1 MRRLFQIG
9 LYFKPGSPVAP
20 RDLTSHL
27 CVAADECAQ
36 VVVDAIAQQQKSAD
50 SANVTDLATT
60 MTAVG
65 RVVAAVLAGLQK
77 VVRLDNSDSLKGQVT
92 YALVRMYEKIL
103 AQLEAVSQ
111 EKALEE
117 SAGPT
122 TDPKTTSVTAKP
134 KSRGGPPRVN
144 IKDIPTLNA
153 LASLLSGILKQLD
166 PKQIPHKDLFEGFLF
181 CILSKLG
188 NRIYTINFLRPR
200 AADIMDELE
209 ATSSSDAETETASSS
224 PPIPKT
230 TPAVRQAQLEAPYL
244 LHLLKQ
250 ALALTPSFLNT
261 TASSS
266 STSSNRAAKTK
277 TNPKPGSITK
287 SILSLAAKE
296 RLQATL
302 VGAIFGSES
311 IDEESELFVE
321 SLRMPVAVAGGGL
334 VTVPRVKEV
343 EVGEWFQGEVWRLLG
358 WEVLGREMDGRMR
371 GGK

>member
-9 LYFKPGSPVAP
+9 LYFKPGSPVEP
-20 RDLTSHL
+20 RDLTQHL
-27 CVAADECAQ
+27 CAAADECAQ
-36 VVVDAIAQQQKSAD
+36 VVVDAIAQQMSSD
-50 SANVTDLATT
+50 HSANATDLTTT

-77 VVRLDNSDSLKGQVT
+77 LVRLDSTDSLKGQVT

-103 AQLEAVSQ
+103 AQFDVVSQ
-111 EKALEE
+111 AQALEE
-117 SAGPT
+117 STGPT
-122 TDPKTTSVTAKP
+122 TDPKTTSSAAKP
-134 KSRGGPPRVN
+134 KSKGGPPRVN
-144 IKDIPTLNA
+144 IKDIPALNA

-188 NRIYTINFLRPR
+188 NRVYTINFLHPR
-200 AADIMDELE
+200 AEDIMEELE
-209 ATSSSDAETETASSS
+209 ALSDSDAETTSS
-224 PPIPKT
+224 PAPTT
-230 TPAVRQAQLEAPYL
+230 TPVRQAQLEAPYL

-250 ALALTPSFLNT
+250 ALALTPSFLST
-261 TASSS
+261 PASS
-266 STSSNRAAKTK
+266 STSKSAAKTK
-277 TNPKPGSITK
+277 PHPKPGSITK
-287 SILSLAAKE
+287 TTLSLAAKE

-302 VGAIFGSES
+302 VGAVFGPES
-311 IDEESELFVE
+311 IDEESDLFVE
-321 SLRMPVAVAGGGL
+321 SLRMPVAVAGGGN